1 MNKQTN
7 LGLRRLGYTKFIFFK
22 KKLKQ
27 NGNGKY
33 KERRTKEFKGTFRF

>member
-7 LGLRRLGYTKFIFFK
+7 LGLRRLGYTKFILK

-33 KERRTKEFKGTFRF
+33 KERRTKEFKGTFRL